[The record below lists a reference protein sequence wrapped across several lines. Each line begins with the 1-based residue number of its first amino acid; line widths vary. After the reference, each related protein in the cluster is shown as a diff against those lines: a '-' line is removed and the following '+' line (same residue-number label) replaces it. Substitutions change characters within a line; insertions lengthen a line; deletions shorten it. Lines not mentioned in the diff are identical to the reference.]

1 VNHLLVRATRL
12 QLYFVKFH
20 HQKGMPKVSCWIQ
33 KFAAAMI
40 LLGVTTTCA
49 RADFVFDV
57 TIPPSLT
64 GTLDFT
70 ITSNDSST
78 LSAFG
83 LDLMISPTPSSTSL
97 ASFTPDQTD
106 PYTSPGYVFAGQS
119 LGADLGIPFWSPP
132 FQTTTPNDSITGGD
146 SADPTVGSG
155 FVTLSSTASYLA
167 TVQFQ
172 VPTGS
177 TPGQV
182 FQITLVSNPGLT
194 FFDDMNGNPL
204 NYTASISGGAVNINV
219 NTASAVPEPASST
232 MLAISSGLC
241 GLLWYRRQRK
251 TSDKVN

>member
-1 VNHLLVRATRL
+1 
-12 QLYFVKFH
+12 VKFH
-20 HQKGMPKVSCWIQ
+20 YQKGTPKVSRWIQ

-57 TIPPSLT
+57 TIPSSGT

-78 LSAFG
+78 LSSFG
-83 LDLMISPTPSSTSL
+83 LDLTISPTPSATSL
-97 ASFTPDQTD
+97 AAFTPDQTD

-119 LGADLGIPFWSPP
+119 SGADSGVPFWSPP
-132 FQTTTPNDSITGGD
+132 FQTTTPNDSIFGGD

-155 FVTLSSTASYLA
+155 FVTLSSTTPSFLA

-172 VPTGS
+172 VPAGS
-177 TPGQV
+177 APGQM

-194 FFDDMNGNPL
+194 FFDDMNNNSL
-204 NYTASISGGAVNINV
+204 NYAASISGGVVNINV
-219 NTASAVPEPASST
+219 NAASAVPEPASST
-232 MLAISSGLC
+232 MLAISSGLG
-241 GLLWYRRQRK
+241 GLLWYRRKQK
-251 TSDKVN
+251 A